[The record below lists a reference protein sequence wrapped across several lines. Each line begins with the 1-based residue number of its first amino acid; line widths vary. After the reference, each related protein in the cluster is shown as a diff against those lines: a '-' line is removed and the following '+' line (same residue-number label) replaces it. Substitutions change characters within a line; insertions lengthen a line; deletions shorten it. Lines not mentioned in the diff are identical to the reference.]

1 MHPARVWDVVV
12 VGGGSAGC
20 ALAGRL
26 GARALLLEAGPH
38 DPLPELRDA
47 GSLAATA
54 PDHPRNWAHP
64 AFLRPGHPAVVPR
77 GRGLGGSSA
86 INGANWMRATRAEDW
101 GPGWTWDDLLPCYE
115 RSESDPLH
123 GTTGPVP
130 VRRPSGALLHPAAG
144 RFLAAAAA
152 LGFPA
157 EPDKNAGAA
166 PGFGVVPT
174 NSVDGVRIS
183 AAAAYLQA
191 ATLLRADG
199 TVLRPLY
206 AGGSGGGWWGAS
218 GCGSATGPDAGVAAA
233 PPLARSSTGPT
244 GPFVRAGAPVD
255 RILFDGTRACGVV
268 LDGGEVIE
276 AGEVVLAAG
285 AVGTPR
291 LLLRSG
297 IGPGGALVD
306 LPVGRD
312 WSDHPVVFVPFTD
325 DDPPPHPHA
334 AGSQVALNLDAG
346 ADPAGDVE
354 VLAFVRPFVPG
365 GPRHLMCALQS
376 PDSRGELT
384 ADRISYGY
392 LRTEHDRR
400 RLRHGIRTAAE
411 LLRAGVGTRIEPAGD
426 VLGNDRHLDAWIAAH
441 LTTSVHLCG
450 SAGIGRVVDA
460 ELRVFGVDGLRVAD
474 TSVLPTVP
482 RRGPSATAVAIGE
495 KAAELII
502 QQESGRSGAE

>member
-26 GARALLLEAGPH
+26 GARALLLEAGPASS
-38 DPLPELRDA
+38 LPELRDA
-47 GSLAATA
+47 ASLAATA
-54 PDHPRNWAHP
+54 PDHPRNWAHA

-86 INGANWMRATRAEDW
+86 INGANWVRATASEDW
-101 GPGWTWDDLLPCYE
+101 GPGWTWADLLPFHE

-130 VRRPSGALLHPAAG
+130 VRRPSGALLHPAAD

-166 PGFGVVPT
+166 PGVGVVPT

-183 AAAAYLQA
+183 AATAYLRA
-191 ATLLRADG
+191 ATLLRVDG
-199 TVLRPLY
+199 TARGPLL
-206 AGGSGGGWWGAS
+206 AGAGDGW
-218 GCGSATGPDAGVAAA
+218 P
-233 PPLARSSTGPT
+233 STGPLSVAGLPDP
-244 GPFVRAGAPVD
+244 GPSVRADAPVD

-268 LDGGEVIE
+268 LAGGEVIE

-285 AVGTPR
+285 AVATPR

-297 IGPGGALVD
+297 IGPGGTRTD

-312 WSDHPVVFVPFTD
+312 WSDHPAVFVPFID

-334 AGSQVALNLDAG
+334 AGSQAALNLDAG

-365 GPRHLMCALQS
+365 GPRHLMCALQA

-400 RLRHGIRTAAE
+400 RLRHAIRTAAE
-411 LLRAGVGTRIEPAGD
+411 LLRAGVGTRIEPGGD
-426 VLGNDRHLDAWIAAH
+426 VLGNDRTLDAWIAAH
-441 LTTSVHLCG
+441 LTTAVHLCG

-460 ELRVFGVDGLRVAD
+460 ELRVLGVQGLRVAD

-495 KAAELII
+495 RAADLII
-502 QQESGRSGAE
+502 QQETGSSAAG

>member
-26 GARALLLEAGPH
+26 GARALLLEAGPAS
-38 DPLPELRDA
+38 PLPELRDA
-47 GSLAATA
+47 TSLAATA
-54 PDHPRNWAHP
+54 PDHPRNWAHS
-64 AFLRPGHPAVVPR
+64 AQLRPGLPHVVPR

-86 INGANWMRATRAEDW
+86 INGANWVRATASEDW
-101 GPGWTWDDLLPCYE
+101 GPGWTWADLLPFYE

-130 VRRPSGALLHPAAG
+130 VRRPSGPLLHPAAA
-144 RFLAAAAA
+144 RFLTAAAA
-152 LGFPA
+152 LGYPA
-157 EPDKNAGAA
+157 EEDKNAGGP

-174 NSVDGVRIS
+174 NSVDGVRVS
-183 AAAAYLQA
+183 SAAAYLQA

-199 TVLRPLY
+199 AALRPLH
-206 AGGSGGGWWGAS
+206 AGSGPGG
-218 GCGSATGPDAGVAAA
+218 GP
-233 PPLARSSTGPT
+233 S
-244 GPFVRAGAPVD
+244 VRADAPVD
-255 RILFDGTRACGVV
+255 RILFDCGRACGVV
-268 LDGGEVIE
+268 LSDGEVVE

-297 IGPGGALVD
+297 IGPEGALVD

-312 WSDHPVVFVPFTD
+312 WSDHPAVFVPFTD

-334 AGSQVALNLDAG
+334 ANSQAALNLDAG

-354 VLAFVRPFVPG
+354 VLAFVRPFLPG
-365 GPRHLMCALQS
+365 GPRYLMCALQA

-384 ADRISYGY
+384 ADTISYGY

-411 LLRAGVGTRIEPAGD
+411 LLRAGVGTRVEPAGD
-426 VLGNDRHLDAWIAAH
+426 VLGNDRVLDGWIAAH

-460 ELRVFGVDGLRVAD
+460 ELRVFGVEGLRVAD

-495 KAAELII
+495 RAAELII
-502 QQESGRSGAE
+502 QQEKGAPAAG